1 MQKIFLFLLGIASL
15 IFAGGCVSSPEYYT
29 ELTDAEQKQL
39 LYSARALALQGNAI
53 PERMLLVFK
62 EVEPFQRI
70 VYNGNKRGKA
80 TFRWELYDTP
90 ENVRKLTQKDVNP
103 YWVMVYAIGDL
114 TDPQWQL
121 THANED
127 PSLPTVNARPNNR
140 RQQQNMLQN
149 ENSSAFFSRDPNVV
163 NSNRSKQRQKKIY
176 RR

>member
-1 MQKIFLFLLGIASL
+1 MKKFFLFLFSTASL
-15 IFAGGCVSSPEYYT
+15 IIAGGCVSSPEYYT
-29 ELTDAEQKQL
+29 ELTEAEQKQL
-39 LYSARALALQGNAI
+39 LYSAKKLALQGNAV
-53 PERMLLVFK
+53 PDRMLLVFK

-70 VYNGNKRGKA
+70 VYDGNKHGKA

-114 TDPQWQL
+114 TDPKWQL

-127 PSLPTVNARPNNR
+127 PSLPTTQARLNNR
-140 RQQQNMLQN
+140 RQQNSVQN

-163 NSNRSKQRQKKIY
+163 KPNRPKQRQKKIY

>member
-1 MQKIFLFLLGIASL
+1 MKKFFLFLFSAASL
-15 IFAGGCVSSPEYYT
+15 IIAGGCVSSPEYYT
-29 ELTDAEQKQL
+29 ELTEAEQKQL
-39 LYSARALALQGNAI
+39 LYSARVLALQGNAV

-70 VYNGNKRGKA
+70 IYNGNKRGKA
-80 TFRWELYDTP
+80 TFRWELYDVP

-103 YWVMVYAIGDL
+103 YWIMVYATGDL
-114 TDPQWQL
+114 TDPKWQL

-127 PSLPTVNARPNNR
+127 PSLPTVNAKSNNR
-140 RQQQNMLQN
+140 RQQNSVQN

-163 NSNRSKQRQKKIY
+163 KNNRSKQRQKKIY